1 MPPTHRKDDCTFTYI
16 GKNFINTCIT
26 TKIVTKLMDIIGFYA
41 AIKMS
46 AYAFCLGDA
55 CGKLLNEK

>member
-1 MPPTHRKDDCTFTYI
+1 
-16 GKNFINTCIT
+16 
-26 TKIVTKLMDIIGFYA
+26 MDIIGFYA